1 MQNGVVAT
9 DHPIC
14 SQVGVN
20 ILQIGNA
27 ADAAIASAL
36 CLGVVNPT
44 SSGIGGGAFIL
55 IHSDAKEA
63 KGDDIESPLF
73 EDARSQ
79 QSRMKDR
86 IMTAR
91 NNPESNSSDKAKQYT
106 PSQKRRVTE
115 FIDCRETAPRRS
127 TFDMFEK
134 LPVEASTLGGLSI
147 AIPGELRGLELLHH
161 RHGSLDWEKL
171 VRPSFILA
179 RDGFIV
185 GPHLAKA
192 IKEKEKYIR
201 TMPNIGH
208 ILTKNNDGVTLLKEG
223 DIMIRSQ
230 YAKTLEAIMS
240 GGSDALYKEDLA
252 GMLAKDIQDAGGIIT
267 IEDISE
273 YRPVLVR
280 VVVRLLHRRLALCTF
295 ISFHLNIA
303 SNS

>member
-79 QSRMKDR
+79 QSRMKDMV
-86 IMTAR
+86 MTAR

-134 LPVEASTLGGLSI
+134 NYMDFDKIISNYSVFTFLNLFIHCFVGH
-147 AIPGELRGLELLHH
+147 GE
-161 RHGSLDWEKL
+161 EKK
-171 VRPSFILA
+171 RA
-179 RDGFIV
+179 
-185 GPHLAKA
+185 
-192 IKEKEKYIR
+192 
-201 TMPNIGH
+201 
-208 ILTKNNDGVTLLKEG
+208 
-223 DIMIRSQ
+223 
-230 YAKTLEAIMS
+230 
-240 GGSDALYKEDLA
+240 
-252 GMLAKDIQDAGGIIT
+252 
-267 IEDISE
+267 
-273 YRPVLVR
+273 
-280 VVVRLLHRRLALCTF
+280 
-295 ISFHLNIA
+295 
-303 SNS
+303 